1 MYIQLNNNFKLWTQ
15 SAEEIGILSIPI
27 NVVVVG
33 THKGITRTLKKR
45 KRDFL
50 TLTRF
55 KDSSFLFES
64 NDKKEE
70 KEEGCVYGAA
80 GVGSVQSGA

>member
-33 THKGITRTLKKR
+33 THKGITRTLKK
-45 KRDFL
+45 
-50 TLTRF
+50 
-55 KDSSFLFES
+55 
-64 NDKKEE
+64 E
-70 KEEGCVYGAA
+70 KEIF
-80 GVGSVQSGA
+80 